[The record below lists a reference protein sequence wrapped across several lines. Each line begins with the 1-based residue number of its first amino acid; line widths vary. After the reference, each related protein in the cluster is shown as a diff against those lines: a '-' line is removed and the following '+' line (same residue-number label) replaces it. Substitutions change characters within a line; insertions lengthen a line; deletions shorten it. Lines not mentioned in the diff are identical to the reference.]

1 MYCLCTRVCGYRL
14 QVHGEFILQKKSISS
29 AAITTQQELL
39 EATFQEKSPF
49 WGRSSL
55 KCFTTPLGFE
65 HLRSELHRETL
76 FRRKVHHGRLP
87 CGSFLKSL
95 ASVYT
100 SIVWCYSIAENMTP
114 SVCFKPTLQLFYCL
128 NLILRDEMQQ
138 GLSTSRRHSSQSS
151 MLRDES
157 ENGTIL
163 NIFGGFWKK
172 K

>member
-1 MYCLCTRVCGYRL
+1 MDTDCKFTESSFCRRRASAVQRL
-14 QVHGEFILQKKSISS
+14 LHNKSFSRPLFN
-29 AAITTQQELL
+29 ED
-39 EATFQEKSPF
+39 SPF